1 MCVLHVVCRYAILC
15 VSLDDFRLY
24 YNGDLIMK
32 KCESVALNFMLCDYP
47 ENITFS
53 QVLDLIYEE
62 DESISIWEPFENH
75 PPLDII
81 QIISDMRDT
90 LQNTYGE

>member
-1 MCVLHVVCRYAILC
+1 
-15 VSLDDFRLY
+15 
-24 YNGDLIMK
+24 MK

-47 ENITFS
+47 ENTTFS

-62 DESISIWEPFENH
+62 DESVTIWEPFENH
-75 PPLDII
+75 TALDII